1 VAADLEAIV
10 DEVARDASQSIL
22 DLANNIDNLDPNKL
36 KEKLKNSV
44 ITMKLLEKAISETT
58 PSTKF
63 VDMSIF
69 DKWIKEDKKEQEK
82 KIRV

>member
-69 DKWIKEDKKEQEK
+69 DEWIKEDKKEQEK